1 MIDMKID
8 KGHVDIFVDGDAST
22 LASESTV
29 AFNALLDTVKT
40 FGEETETK
48 FKYLVCQI
56 MTGELKLKP
65 DTEVI

>member
-8 KGHVDIFVDGDAST
+8 KGHVDIFVDGDVST

-29 AFNALLDTVKT
+29 AFNVLLDTVKT

-56 MTGELKLKP
+56 MTGELMNR
-65 DTEVI
+65 EVDG

>member
-1 MIDMKID
+1 MIDMKIN
-8 KGHVDIFVDGDAST
+8 KGHGDINLDGEAHT
-22 LASESTV
+22 LASEATV

-56 MTGELKLKP
+56 MTGELKLNP
-65 DTEVI
+65 DAEV

>member
-8 KGHVDIFVDGDAST
+8 KGHIDMFVDGAAHT
-22 LASESTV
+22 LASEATV

-56 MTGELKLKP
+56 MTGEMKLNP
-65 DTEVI
+65 DAEV